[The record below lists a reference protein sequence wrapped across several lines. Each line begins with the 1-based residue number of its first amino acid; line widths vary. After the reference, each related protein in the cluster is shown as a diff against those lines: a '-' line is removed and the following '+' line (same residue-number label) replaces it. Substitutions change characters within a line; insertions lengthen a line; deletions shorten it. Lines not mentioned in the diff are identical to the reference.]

1 MARGAELAVDARR
14 GQLAEQVFIQVA
26 LGVACGERQVVD
38 HVDRL
43 YQKAGLL
50 DHQLRILHEFG
61 ERGADGR
68 LAEMRED
75 PVAHQRQ
82 HLVGTQMAELRP
94 AEFLFIGIEP
104 ALELGTAALQAVFVA
119 SFVHVEQAHEDQE
132 GDLLDHRQRIG
143 DAAGPELGPEGIDL
157 LFQFAG
163 YH

>member
-1 MARGAELAVDARR
+1 MARRPELAVDAC
-14 GQLAEQVFIQVA
+14 GSQLAEQVFVEVA
-26 LGVACGERQVVD
+26 LGVASCERQVVD

-43 YQKAGLL
+43 HQKAGLL
-50 DHQLRILHEFG
+50 DHQLRVLHKLG
-61 ERGADGR
+61 EGGDGC
-68 LAEMRED
+68 LAEMREY

-94 AEFLFIGIEP
+94 AEFLFISIEP
-104 ALELGTAALQAVFVA
+104 TLELDTAALQAVFVA
-119 SFVHVEQAHEDQE
+119 GLIHVEQAHEYQE

-143 DAAGPELGPEGIDL
+143 DATGPELGPEGINL